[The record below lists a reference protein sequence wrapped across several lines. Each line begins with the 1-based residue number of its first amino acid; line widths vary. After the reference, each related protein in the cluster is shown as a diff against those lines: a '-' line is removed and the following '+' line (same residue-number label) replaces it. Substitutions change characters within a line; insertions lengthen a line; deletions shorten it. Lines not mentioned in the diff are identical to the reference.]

1 MDQANT
7 IAALERALAEANR
20 QLEASRRERDR
31 FFGLSL
37 DLMLSCRA
45 DGRIEQVNPAFT
57 AILGYEADEV
67 VGRSLDALLHPDDAA
82 STAAELGR
90 LSQGIKTFHFENRY
104 RTKAGDYRLLEWTAT
119 FEDGLVYAVA
129 RDITEKR
136 RVMQALSASEARYRA
151 LFEANQDAIVV
162 ANAERVI
169 LDVNP
174 AFTTTF
180 GYSADEAIGR
190 STVFLYADDEQ
201 HGTVT
206 QALRTQGPAH
216 LTVRA
221 APRYRRKN
229 GEAFPSELTAYF
241 LDDEHGRV
249 VNTIGVVKDVTEQRA
264 AERRIAEQVEALQRA
279 DELKDQFLGILSHE
293 LRTPINAIMAFG
305 SILDDGLGGPL
316 TETQHRYIRNILSAS
331 DKLLA
336 LVSDLLDVSRMQAGT
351 FTISPGQ
358 TDMRAVLNETLA
370 SLAPEAAA
378 RGLTLT
384 ERVPPALPPLVAD
397 AQRVAQIVSNLVGNA
412 IKFSEPG
419 GRVTVAAVVDGDRLR
434 VEVQD
439 DGIGIAPADRAKL
452 FKRFSQLDMSN
463 TRRAGGV
470 GLGLTICKSLVEA
483 HGGQIGVET
492 APGAGS
498 TFWFTLPLP
507 AAP

>member
-1 MDQANT
+1 MDQVDT

-37 DLMLSCRA
+37 DLMLSCRP
-45 DGRIEQVNPAFT
+45 DGLIEQVNPAFT
-57 AILGYEADEV
+57 AILGYEAHEV
-67 VGRSLDALLHPDDAA
+67 VGRSLADLLHPDDAA
-82 STAAELGR
+82 RTAAELGR

-104 RTKAGDYRLLEWTAT
+104 RTCAGDYRLLEWTAT

-129 RDITEKR
+129 RDITERR
-136 RVMQALSASEARYRA
+136 RVMQALSDSEARYRA

-162 ANAERVI
+162 ADAERVI

-174 AFTTTF
+174 AFTATF
-180 GYSADEAIGR
+180 GYTADEAIGQ
-190 STVFLYADDEQ
+190 STSFLYADAEQ
-201 HGTVT
+201 HGHVT
-206 QALRTQGPAH
+206 EALRAQGPAH
-216 LTVRA
+216 TTIRA
-221 APRYRRKN
+221 FPHYRRKS

-241 LDDEHGRV
+241 LKDEGGRV
-249 VNTIGVVKDVTEQRA
+249 VHTIGVVKDVTEQRA

-305 SILDDGLGGPL
+305 SILDDGIGGPL
-316 TETQHRYIRNILSAS
+316 TEPQQHYTRRILSAS

-351 FTISPGQ
+351 FTIAPAR
-358 TDMRAVLNETLA
+358 TDMGALLDETLA
-370 SLAPEAAA
+370 SLAPAAEA
-378 RGLTLT
+378 RGLALT
-384 ERVPPALPPLVAD
+384 GRVQPGMPTLVAD
-397 AQRVAQIVSNLVGNA
+397 EQRVAQIVSNLVGNA
-412 IKFSEPG
+412 IKFTEPG
-419 GRVTVAAVVDGDRLR
+419 GRVTVEAFVNGPCLR

-439 DGIGIAPADRAKL
+439 DGIGIAPGDRAKL

-507 AAP
+507 DAP